1 MRGMKLAEA
10 LKMRSDLDLRL
21 RQLEIRLNNNS
32 KVQEGDE
39 PSEDPK
45 VLLAELDTITEQLM
59 DLIRRINIT
68 NSLTKDRNGAT
79 LAELLARRDVMKRK
93 GDMLRTFIDHASN
106 RAERRVSTDIKIVS
120 TVDVKALRKQA
131 DRISEDVRKTDNS
144 IQELNWITE
153 LI

>member
-1 MRGMKLAEA
+1 MKLAEA

-45 VLLAELDTITEQLM
+45 VLLAELDTITEQLT

>member
-1 MRGMKLAEA
+1 MKLAEA

-21 RQLEIRLNNNS
+21 RQLEARLNNNS

-45 VLLAELDTITEQLM
+45 ALLAELDTITEQLM

-68 NSLTKDRNGAT
+68 NSLTKSKDGST

-93 GDMLRTFIDHASN
+93 GDMLRSLIDHASN
-106 RAERRVSTDIKIVS
+106 RTERRVSTDIRIVS
-120 TVDVKALRKQA
+120 TVDVRALRKQA
-131 DRISEDVRKTDNS
+131 DRVSEDVRKTDNL
-144 IQELNWITE
+144 IQELNWTTE

>member
-1 MRGMKLAEA
+1 MKLAEA

>member
-93 GDMLRTFIDHASN
+93 GEMLRTFIDHASN

>member
-1 MRGMKLAEA
+1 MGDMKLAEA

-93 GDMLRTFIDHASN
+93 GEMLRTFIDHASN